1 MQKKI
6 QNIQSMWSI
15 IWSKIDRA
23 ENTALQVSGN
33 TRLLSC
39 NMQKILLMEKESV
52 IIWKTNVSLFA
63 DSSLNNYSVRVCV
76 FLYLYLLLGFKI
88 GARIGFGLGLAR

>member
-1 MQKKI
+1 MLNIKEEQGLPDLHGYHPAFRCKKKL

-15 IWSKIDRA
+15 IWSKIDCA

-33 TRLLSC
+33 TLLLSC

-52 IIWKTNVSLFA
+52 II
-63 DSSLNNYSVRVCV
+63 
-76 FLYLYLLLGFKI
+76 
-88 GARIGFGLGLAR
+88 